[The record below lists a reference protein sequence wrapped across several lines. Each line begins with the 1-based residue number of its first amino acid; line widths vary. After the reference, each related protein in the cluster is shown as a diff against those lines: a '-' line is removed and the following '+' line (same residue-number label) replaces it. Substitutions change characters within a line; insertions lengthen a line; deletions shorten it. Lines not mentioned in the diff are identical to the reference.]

1 MIYEIFVYR
10 VFVQVM
16 CSYITLPLYALV
28 TQMGST
34 YKSAV
39 LEDQTIHVIKQWH
52 KEVKQ
57 KRRKLTQTPGDS
69 PMSNIVTQLNA
80 MDQLS
85 RTPSPSEF
93 TYPVAKGTDEIIEE
107 IQEDE

>member
-1 MIYEIFVYR
+1 M
-10 VFVQVM
+10 
-16 CSYITLPLYALV
+16 
-28 TQMGST
+28 QMGST

-69 PMSNIVTQLNA
+69 PMSNIVTI
-80 MDQLS
+80 DQLS

-93 TYPVAKGTDEIIEE
+93 TSRVAKGIDEIIEE
-107 IQEDE
+107 IQEEE